1 MDNSVN
7 TDFRLLGF
15 PADPFQTNCYIA
27 IDDQPS
33 AKKDSEGRQPATV
46 IDPGHGAA
54 ELIRQAQ
61 QDHGFYVERIVL
73 THGHID
79 HVRDVA
85 EFDVPVFIHAADRA
99 LVEQPADNQRMPELE
114 RIFDVANMKIP
125 TEVHNLGDDV
135 EIGGR
140 PFRVHHMP
148 GHSPGSVM
156 FRVPGLVIGGDVLF
170 NGGVGRTDLPG
181 SNPEDM
187 MLSLKR
193 VASEFDD
200 DDTVLPGHGPQT
212 TVGQEKKTNP
222 FLHEVQ

>member
-1 MDNSVN
+1 
-7 TDFRLLGF
+7 
-15 PADPFQTNCYIA
+15 
-27 IDDQPS
+27 
-33 AKKDSEGRQPATV
+33 
-46 IDPGHGAA
+46 
-54 ELIRQAQ
+54 
-61 QDHGFYVERIVL
+61 
-73 THGHID
+73 
-79 HVRDVA
+79 
-85 EFDVPVFIHAADRA
+85 
-99 LVEQPADNQRMPELE
+99 MPELE

-156 FRVPGLVIGGDVLF
+156 FRVLGLVIGGDVLF

>member
-1 MDNSVN
+1 M
-7 TDFRLLGF
+7 
-15 PADPFQTNCYIA
+15 
-27 IDDQPS
+27 
-33 AKKDSEGRQPATV
+33 
-46 IDPGHGAA
+46 
-54 ELIRQAQ
+54 IRQAQ